1 MNNSMWKKGLVFN
14 IVFMFIF
21 VAVNISAATQ
31 TKVIKNDVTPKSLFG
46 LQSVIII
53 TWDGNNTQEPLKP
66 GGAPRNITLNIY
78 YVTTT
83 GVFGRYIL
91 PYFILTKQYVD
102 VFLELD
108 DVPSYCYATLLDS
121 QLRFPISDTP
131 TTQSTILSVAVD
143 ETAPAFELTTFKI
156 HASVDDKRGPF
167 GFLSIIDGYEQEF
180 MLVFVAD
187 YLPHIIVS
195 PKDSYLETTPGTA
208 VIAPIAVENHG
219 NGRTTVQVY
228 VVSAPA
234 DWIIHLEPFM
244 LVLDVNENKTTNISM
259 TSPINFHGIKTIV
272 LEFTPYKSDDYAKEG
287 NSVNVSILVEVK
299 S

>member
-1 MNNSMWKKGLVFN
+1 
-14 IVFMFIF
+14 
-21 VAVNISAATQ
+21 VA
-31 TKVIKNDVTPKSLFG
+31 PKSIFG

-53 TWDGNNTQEPLKP
+53 TWDGNDTQDPLKP

-78 YVTTT
+78 YVITT

-108 DVPSYCYATLLDS
+108 DVPSYCNATLLDS
-121 QLRFPISDTP
+121 QLRFPISDTS
-131 TTQSTILSVAVD
+131 TTQSTQLTISVD

-167 GFLSIIDGYEQEF
+167 AIFPLIQGYEMTQTF
-180 MLVFVAD
+180 TVIAD
-187 YLPHIIVS
+187 YLPHILVS
-195 PKDSYLETTPGTA
+195 PKNSYIETTPGTT

-219 NGRTTVQVY
+219 NARTTVQIY
-228 VVSAPA
+228 VVSAPT

-244 LVLDVNENKTTNISM
+244 LVLDLNENKTTNISM
-259 TSPINFHGIKTIV
+259 TPPIKFNGIKTIV
-272 LEFTPYKSDDYAKEG
+272 LEFTPYKSDDYNKKG
-287 NSVNVSILVEVK
+287 SPVNVSILVEVK